1 MNNYSI
7 RRTFLLPLGLLL
19 LLALLLFAVV
29 LVRGDEIGKIAILG
43 FMLLPISGLFFESFF
58 RRLHF
63 DTDTITVFKPF
74 REKSLKFSELTE
86 IDTLQVKKRV
96 FLTLSTEE
104 DFMILS
110 NAYADFPQLVSA
122 ILEHAPDRVI
132 TDETRKMAADPP
144 IKSSDIVSCWL
155 GVVLLTIILALQFTQ

>member
-19 LLALLLFAVV
+19 LLSLLLFV
-29 LVRGDEIGKIAILG
+29 LVIIRGEETAKIAILG
-43 FMLLPISGLFFESFF
+43 FMIIPISALFFESFF

-63 DTDTITVFKPF
+63 DAETITVFKPF
-74 REKSLKFSELTE
+74 RQKSLKFSELTE
-86 IDTLQVKKRV
+86 VETLQVRKRV

-110 NAYADFPQLVSA
+110 NAYADFPQLVRE
-122 ILEHAPDRVI
+122 ILGHAPDRVI

-155 GVVLLTIILALQFTQ
+155 GVVLMVIILVLQFTR